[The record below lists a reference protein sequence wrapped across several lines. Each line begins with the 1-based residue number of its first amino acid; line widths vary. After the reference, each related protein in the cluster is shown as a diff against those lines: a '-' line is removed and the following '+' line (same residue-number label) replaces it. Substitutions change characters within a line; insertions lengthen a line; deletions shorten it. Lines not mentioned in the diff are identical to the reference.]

1 MIEKSVKPTL
11 NVLCC
16 PRCDG
21 DALTKTFPIDRL
33 IDPLLP
39 SSKGDLRCSP
49 SQNVKLS
56 NAVCSPP
63 NAASAAFLEEN
74 WRRAGIR
81 FSSGFGKS

>member
-1 MIEKSVKPTL
+1 MNEKSVKPTL

-21 DALTKTFPIDRL
+21 DALTKTFP

-74 WRRAGIR
+74 WRTAGIR